1 MFISVAKVRLYF
13 ELAVN
18 SCHYGPFIFL
28 YKFYKAMNL
37 VNADYNQK
45 SA

>member
-18 SCHYGPFIFL
+18 TCLYGPFIFL
-28 YKFYKAMNL
+28 YKYFRAMNL